1 MAEEYNSD
9 DALDGADAASSLHC
23 TRQAD
28 AGVMPDL
35 LQEGQLTSPRFV
47 WMAYGKTDEVTEFP
61 ATLLEST
68 GTTGVRPHDTVEP

>member
-1 MAEEYNSD
+1 MKNDASPAINYLSAEGT
-9 DALDGADAASSLHC
+9 LRV

-47 WMAYGKTDEVTEFP
+47 WMAYGKTDEITEFP
-61 ATLLEST
+61 ATFLEST
-68 GTTGVRPHDTVEP
+68 GTSGVRPHDTVEP